1 MMTAVLGVS
10 SFALA
15 SLGSGTAHA
24 EKCLL
29 ILQCADPTPT
39 PTPKPSTSSPKPK
52 PKPSSKP
59 SPGSTATN
67 GSTANNK
74 GIVRPTI
81 GWVLDTANTARNTRH
96 LLELLQRVKGTPA
109 PLTQFDLQRGFGRF
123 PVLGYVWYQNDY
135 GAPRYI
141 PYFHLHEGIDLFAVE
156 GTPIQA
162 VVDGVVAKVGYGS
175 IGGFAVWLNGDD
187 GITYY
192 YGHMQGF
199 AAEIKP
205 GLRVRMGTVIGYVG
219 STGETHGTYP
229 HLHFEMSPGGTGKTV
244 SPKPVLDAWL
254 YSAEAN
260 ANDAY
265 ARIVEFNSLN
275 RIGAARWQ
283 SMFDLMRE
291 PAAEVRPLWEI
302 ALDPTATSLG
312 LDAAFDAIAWSM
324 DASSTEVEQSGF
336 SGELA
341 APRVGDF
348 LPNGSLLTLSAPQD

>member
-1 MMTAVLGVS
+1 MSL
-10 SFALA
+10 FALA
-15 SLGSGTAHA
+15 SVGGGAAHA

-29 ILQCADPTPT
+29 ILDCAGPSPTPSPT
-39 PTPKPSTSSPKPK
+39 PHPSSSSPKPTPKPSSNPSNSSGQ
-52 PKPSSKP
+52 SS
-59 SPGSTATN
+59 GST
-67 GSTANNK
+67 SNK
-74 GIVRPTI
+74 NVRPTI
-81 GWVLDTANTARNTRH
+81 GWVLDTVGTARNTRH
-96 LLELLQRVKGTPA
+96 LLELLQRVKGNA
-109 PLTQFDLQRGFGRF
+109 EPLTQGELVRGFGRF

-192 YGHMQGF
+192 YGHMQGY
-199 AAEIKP
+199 APGVKP
-205 GLRVRMGTVIGYVG
+205 GLRMRVGDAIGYVG
-219 STGETHGTYP
+219 NSGATHGTYP

-254 YSAEAN
+254 NVAEVN
-260 ANDAY
+260 AVDAY

-283 SMFDLMRE
+283 TVFDLLRQ
-291 PAAEVRPLWEI
+291 PAASVEPLWPM
-302 ALDPTATSLG
+302 ALDPAGSSLG
-312 LDAAFDAIAWSM
+312 LDVAFEHLAWSM
-324 DASSTEVEQSGF
+324 DAGSVDVEEQGFAGESSVPKF
-336 SGELA
+336 DVLA
-341 APRVGDF
+341 QDSVF
-348 LPNGSLLTLSAPQD
+348 LSLAR